1 MTSHDGGVA
10 LSNRT
15 IAALAEPFDGGR
27 GPSHS
32 TIELIWTSAG
42 AIDYLGEGNKLQRVL
57 GGLRAL
63 RDGRPPEGGHIRL
76 PADPEKLQSVAS
88 ELATRLVATGFVD
101 AAIVQDA
108 LEEGPVA
115 VADAD
120 LSTTSDNVRASVDH
134 DAHSLAGAAISQP
147 SGYQSAAGGI
157 VEDPRVVM
165 VVHGQDPA
173 AARAMFDWLRAMNLR
188 PQEWSQLVKSSG
200 AASPFIGEVL
210 ETAFRRAQAVVV
222 LFTPDEQARVRPEL
236 VKGRSSWRLQARPN
250 VLFEAGMAFAT
261 HPERTVLVV
270 LGDQEIPSDLA
281 GRHYVRLGSVG
292 ALRDL
297 AQRLEQ
303 AGCPVDLTGNDWLD
317 VERFPGRSE
326 IAAAPV

>member
-1 MTSHDGGVA
+1 VA

-15 IAALAEPFDGGR
+15 IAALAEPFDGGG

-32 TIELIWTSAG
+32 AIELMWASAG

-63 RDGRPPEGGHIRL
+63 RDGRPPEDGHIRL

-88 ELATRLVATGFVD
+88 DLATRLVATGCVD
-101 AAIVQDA
+101 AATVEDA
-108 LEEGPVA
+108 LEEGPV
-115 VADAD
+115 VIADGLGSA
-120 LSTTSDNVRASVDH
+120 
-134 DAHSLAGAAISQP
+134 P
-147 SGYQSAAGGI
+147 SSGEIA
-157 VEDPRVVM
+157 EDPRVVM
-165 VVHGQDPA
+165 VVHGQDPV
-173 AARAMFDWLRAMNLR
+173 AARAMFDWLRATNLR

-200 AASPFIGEVL
+200 AASPFIGEIL
-210 ETAFRRAQAVVV
+210 ETAFRQAQAVVV

-281 GRHYVRLGSVG
+281 GRHYVRLDSVG